1 MLCAN
6 VRTCLN
12 NEQSPL
18 LDDPAVLNLTIL
30 LVLKKESSL
39 AMNPGISDLDEAEID
54 LTQLTKSS
62 LTTNPLT
69 RNSNDNDI
77 LLPVPCTE

>member
-1 MLCAN
+1 M
-6 VRTCLN
+6 VMSREQF
-12 NEQSPL
+12 NEPSQ
-18 LDDPAVLNLTIL
+18 ARWG
-30 LVLKKESSL
+30 VLKRESSL
-39 AMNPGISDLDEAEID
+39 AVNPGIPDLDEAEID

-77 LLPVPCTE
+77 LLPVPCAE